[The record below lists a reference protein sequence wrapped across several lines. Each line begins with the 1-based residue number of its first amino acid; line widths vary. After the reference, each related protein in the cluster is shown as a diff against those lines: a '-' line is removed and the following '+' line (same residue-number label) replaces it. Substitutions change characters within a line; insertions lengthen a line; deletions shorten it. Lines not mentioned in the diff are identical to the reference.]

1 MRHIALLLALA
12 WSLQPAAAMLRG
24 TTDLGGPFVSGGVG
38 TEEVATLSDEKKR
51 YALAILTAA
60 KGSGA
65 FLADVRIRISDEQSK
80 LVLDTVMDG
89 PWLLVDLPA
98 GRYQIEATQNAR
110 AQKKVVT
117 FSAGDHRQTVF
128 YFDTQDQVESERPS
142 DLVTDQRPVTDRVRP

>member
-24 TTDLGGPFVSGGVG
+24 TTDLGVPFVSGGVG
-38 TEEVATLSDEKKR
+38 TEEVATLSDERKR
-51 YALAILTAA
+51 YSLAILTAA
-60 KGSGA
+60 RGSGA
-65 FLADVRIRISDEQSK
+65 FLADVRIRISDEHST

-98 GRYQIEATQNAR
+98 GRYQVEASAKSVM
-110 AQKKVVT
+110 QKKFVT

-128 YFDTQDQVESERPS
+128 YFDAPGQVG
-142 DLVTDQRPVTDRVRP
+142 TD

>member
-12 WSLQPAAAMLRG
+12 WSMQPAAAMLRG
-24 TTDLGGPFVSGGVG
+24 TTDLGGLFVSGGVG

-51 YALAILTAA
+51 YTLAILTAA

-98 GRYQIEATQNAR
+98 GRYQIEASQNEASQNAR
-110 AQKKVVT
+110 AQKKAVA

-128 YFDTQDQVESERPS
+128 YFDTHDQVEIERPS
-142 DLVTDQRPVTDRVRP
+142 DLVTDQSAP

>member
-12 WSLQPAAAMLRG
+12 WSLQPAAAMVRG
-24 TTDLGGPFVSGGVG
+24 TTDLGVPFVSGGVG

-60 KGSGA
+60 QGSGS
-65 FLADVRIRISDEQSK
+65 FLADVRIRISDAQSK
-80 LVLDTVMDG
+80 LLLDTVMDG

-98 GRYQIEATQNAR
+98 GRYQVEASRNDLV
-110 AQKKVVT
+110 QKKFVT

-128 YFDTQDQVESERPS
+128 YFDAHDQLE
-142 DLVTDQRPVTDRVRP
+142 TN

>member
-12 WSLQPAAAMLRG
+12 WSLQPAAAMQRG
-24 TTDLGGPFVSGGVG
+24 TTDLGVPFVSGGVG
-38 TEEVATLSDEKKR
+38 AEEVATLGEEKKR

-65 FLADVRIRISDEQSK
+65 FLADVRIRISDEHSK

-98 GRYQIEATQNAR
+98 GRYQLEASVNAVV
-110 AQKKVVT
+110 QKSFVT
-117 FSAGDHRQTVF
+117 ISAGDHRQTVF
-128 YFDTQDQVESERPS
+128 YFDAPGQVG
-142 DLVTDQRPVTDRVRP
+142 TD